1 MTTASVS
8 VDDVMRYEP
17 CPPYPRE
24 RVERLFAPHGGR
36 ATLAEA
42 LALPIPARD
51 RYWLATRS
59 GLYLSDSQLRL
70 VACAVAESSLLR
82 ERAAGREPDARSWAA
97 VEAGRAHARGEI
109 DDAEL
114 AKAWAGAAEAVEAW
128 EDAEAW
134 AEAEAA
140 WAAAATTMPTPTA
153 WVGGA
158 AAAMVVRA
166 AWEAAWE
173 AGASSSSWEAE
184 AAAVWEEAI
193 KIVARVAG
201 IDKGGNAS

>member
-42 LALPIPARD
+42 LALPIPSRD

-82 ERAAGREPDARSWAA
+82 ERAAGREPDARSWA
-97 VEAGRAHARGEI
+97 VIEAGRAHARGEI
-109 DDAEL
+109 GDAEL
-114 AKAWAGAAEAVEAW
+114 AKA
-128 EDAEAW
+128 
-134 AEAEAA
+134 AEAA
-140 WAAAATTMPTPTA
+140 WSAAEAAAWAA
-153 WVGGA
+153 WSA
-158 AAAMVVRA
+158 AEAA
-166 AWEAAWE
+166 AWEAWSA
-173 AGASSSSWEAE
+173 AE
-184 AAAVWEEAI
+184 AAEAAVWEEAI

>member
-42 LALPIPARD
+42 LALPIPSRD

-82 ERAAGREPDARSWAA
+82 ERAAGREPDARSWA
-97 VEAGRAHARGEI
+97 VIEAGRAHARGEI
-109 DDAEL
+109 DDAGL
-114 AKAWAGAAEAVEAW
+114 AAAR
-128 EDAEAW
+128 
-134 AEAEAA
+134 EAA
-140 WAAAATTMPTPTA
+140 WAAAREARA
-153 WVGGA
+153 SRA
-158 AAAMVVRA
+158 AAREAWAAAWAASRA
-166 AWEAAWE
+166 AAREAWEAAWE
-173 AGASSSSWEAE
+173 APAERASSSSSSWAE
-184 AAAVWEEAI
+184 AV

-201 IDKGGNAS
+201 IDKGDSVSCPA